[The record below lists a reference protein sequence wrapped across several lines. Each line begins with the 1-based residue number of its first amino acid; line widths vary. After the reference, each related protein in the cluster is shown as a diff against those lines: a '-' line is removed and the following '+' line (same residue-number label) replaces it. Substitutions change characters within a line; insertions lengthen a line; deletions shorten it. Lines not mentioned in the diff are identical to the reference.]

1 MVAPYP
7 LSKCTP
13 VKSIQL
19 CQVGHVSGLNLFINN
34 LTGNILCLAVYIL
47 SFFSGIPRKRFKSK
61 IFLFITRQ
69 NTFFIIKVLKQENT
83 ILCDEFAW
91 EHKHKTMC

>member
-34 LTGNILCLAVYIL
+34 LTGNILCLAAYIL
-47 SFFSGIPRKRFKSK
+47 SFFLGFPEKDLKVKS
-61 IFLFITRQ
+61 FSL
-69 NTFFIIKVLKQENT
+69 
-83 ILCDEFAW
+83 
-91 EHKHKTMC
+91 

>member
-19 CQVGHVSGLNLFINN
+19 CQVGHVSALNLFINN
-34 LTGNILCLAVYIL
+34 LTGNIFDAT
-47 SFFSGIPRKRFKSK
+47 FK
-61 IFLFITRQ
+61 
-69 NTFFIIKVLKQENT
+69 
-83 ILCDEFAW
+83 
-91 EHKHKTMC
+91 